1 MFSVLLV
8 SIRLVTQRNAWL
20 PFSMCGPGTRRSSW
34 ELSRHRATVHRPQL
48 LHLHAYYLS
57 LSPRSLGRAVPHRYA
72 LSACWCLCASPFV
85 AHTRTFT
92 CRHLTYRPTS
102 LILSPALLPESSPS
116 ATRSWCE

>member
-8 SIRLVTQRNAWL
+8 SIRLVTQRDAWL

-34 ELSRHRATVHRPQL
+34 ELSKHRATVYRPQL
-48 LHLHAYYLS
+48 FACILS

-92 CRHLTYRPTS
+92 CRHLTYLPTD
-102 LILSPALLPESSPS
+102 LPNPVARLLPES
-116 ATRSWCE
+116 RSWCE